1 MARKRSAGRKTLLR
15 AFYRQIL
22 RHGFALGVAAG
33 PGPGTY
39 ADGLALADG
48 PLGRAAVEL
57 GANEFAERDLDDTRQ
72 MATGGLVTQ
81 PTYTLL
87 GEAGPEM
94 VIPLSPSMMMQPAQP
109 KKTRKPS
116 KYNRTFGRMLKQ
128 VKQTSRLKDG
138 SYRKGWSSSKEMSK
152 AHKLTRKMMK

>member
-1 MARKRSAGRKTLLR
+1 M
-15 AFYRQIL
+15 

-57 GANEFAERDLDDTRQ
+57 AANEFAERDLNDTRE
-72 MATGGLVTQ
+72 MATGGLVTE
-81 PTYTLL
+81 PTYALL

-94 VIPLSPSMMMQPAQP
+94 VIPLSASMMVQPTRTR
-109 KKTRKPS
+109 KKTDYDRRLS
-116 KYNRTFGRMLKQ
+116 RALLEINRTA
-128 VKQTSRLKDG
+128 RLKNG
-138 SYRKGWSSSKEMSK
+138 SLRSGWTQQKIMTK
-152 AHKLTRKMMK
+152 AHKLARKYGPSTKKGQVRKTARRAFKR